1 MDLNRSFSNRA
12 EVDKM
17 KRKEE
22 VERLRQLSKDL
33 GAGINDMI
41 QSSEDYDFVRLLK
54 KIEAQIM
61 DIQHN
66 LKLASRINDIEE

>member
-1 MDLNRSFSNRA
+1 MDRQN
-12 EVDKM
+12 EI
-17 KRKEE
+17 
-22 VERLRQLSKDL
+22 ERLRQLSKDL
-33 GAGINDMI
+33 GTGVNEMI

-66 LKLASRINDIEE
+66 LKLASRISAIEE